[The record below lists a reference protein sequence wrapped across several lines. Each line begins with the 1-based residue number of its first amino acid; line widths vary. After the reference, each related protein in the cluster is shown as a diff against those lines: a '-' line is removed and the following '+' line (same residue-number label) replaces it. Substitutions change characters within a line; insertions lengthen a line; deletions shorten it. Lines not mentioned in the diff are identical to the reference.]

1 LIEIRLL
8 GSYKKALGCS
18 SLNLKKHAA
27 SINEI
32 VSFLG
37 KSVSG
42 YDTDFKSGHSLI
54 VVNGIDSSLLDTNES
69 LVKDGDI
76 VTVIPIIHGG

>member
-1 LIEIRLL
+1 MIRLL

-18 SLNLKKHAA
+18 SLKLKKDSA

-42 YDTDFKSGHSLI
+42 NDTDFRRDNFLI

-69 LVKDGDI
+69 LVNDGDI

>member
-1 LIEIRLL
+1 MIRLL

-18 SLNLKKHAA
+18 SLKLKKHSA

-37 KSVSG
+37 RSVSG
-42 YDTDFKSGHSLI
+42 YDTDFKRDNFLI
-54 VVNGIDSSLLDTNES
+54 VVNGIDSSLLDANES